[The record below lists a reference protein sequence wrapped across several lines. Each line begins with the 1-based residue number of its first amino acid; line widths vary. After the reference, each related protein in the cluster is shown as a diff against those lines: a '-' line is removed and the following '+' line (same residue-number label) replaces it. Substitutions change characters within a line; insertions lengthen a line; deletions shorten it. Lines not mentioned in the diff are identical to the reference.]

1 MKKALLCLL
10 VMFSAVTAFSQT
22 EPGREKS
29 ESAIQK
35 AKEKVAQTGSRD
47 RLVFDFTY
55 DNWYRKNLPGLS
67 TKGMGFGFNFYFFY
81 DILLGKSRFS
91 VAPGIGFGVSNV
103 EVNQQLAKRNDTTL
117 VANFSTLTD
126 DQKNVYRTK
135 TNFTPFLDAQH
146 ISHYRINTLFLDI
159 PVELRYRTKPNK
171 RNKSVKVAVGFKGGI
186 LIENHTTVKN
196 TGPDGNKEI
205 LKTAHYSDMSLFR
218 YGPTFR
224 IGYGPF
230 SVIGYY
236 GLGELFGSSGPQ
248 SIHPFSV
255 GISVNGL

>member
-1 MKKALLCLL
+1 MLFAT
-10 VMFSAVTAFSQT
+10 AAFSQT

-29 ESAIQK
+29 ESAMQK

-47 RLVFDFTY
+47 RLVVDFTY
-55 DNWYRKNLPGLS
+55 DNWYRKNLPAGVS
-67 TKGMGFGFNFYFFY
+67 TKSFGFGFNFYFFY

-103 EVNQQLAKRNDTTL
+103 ELTQQLLKKNDTTL
-117 VANFSTLTD
+117 VANFPTLSD
-126 DQKNVYRTK
+126 DQKNSFRTK
-135 TNFTPFLDAQH
+135 TNFSPFLDAQH
-146 ISHYRINTLFLDI
+146 IKHYRLNTLFLDI

-171 RNKSVKVAVGFKGGI
+171 RNKSVKVAIGFKGGV
-186 LIENHTTVKN
+186 LIENHTTSKE
-196 TGPDGNKEI
+196 TGVDGNKEI
-205 LKTAHYSDMSLFR
+205 VKTSHYSDLSTFR

-230 SVIGYY
+230 SIISYY
-236 GLGELFGSSGPQ
+236 GLGELFGSNGPQ

-255 GISVNGL
+255 GISINGL